1 MKYISTDA
9 LDAALNYIK
18 TNATIMMICHTAPS
32 TYAQA
37 VAYSVGSSNISTI
50 NFSAPK
56 TGAVSGRR
64 ITCEE
69 VEITIT
75 SSNNI
80 TFLVLGKVSTN
91 TLMYVTET
99 NSTSVIVNSIY
110 KNKPWDIEINN
121 PT

>member
-18 TNATIMMICHTAPS
+18 TNATIMMLCHTAPT
-32 TYAQA
+32 TYAEA
-37 VAYSVGSSNISTI
+37 IAYSVGSSNINTVD
-50 NFSAPK
+50 FSAPK

-69 VEITIT
+69 VEINIT
-75 SSNNI
+75 SSNNV

-91 TLMYVTET
+91 SLIYITET

-110 KNKPWDIEINN
+110 KNRTWDIEINN